1 MNGLE
6 IREIRRDMHKT
17 QAEFAEIIGVSKNSV
32 QLWETGKRNP
42 SKRTLLLIKKTHKEH
57 KNKQESNGKTHINNT
72 SPEKNDNESDQ
83 NIEKIVDL
91 IFENL
96 SEFESN
102 ERFSKYILLKNKDAI
117 IKYQEELLA
126 KANVTNSSDKK

>member
-1 MNGLE
+1 MSVKILKEFRETNG
-6 IREIRRDMHKT
+6 ISREE
-17 QAEFAEIIGVSKNSV
+17 QAEILRVTIETLNNWEYRKKEIPKSKQTYV
-32 QLWETGKRNP
+32 
-42 SKRTLLLIKKTHKEH
+42 KKTL
-57 KNKQESNGKTHINNT
+57 NTYINNT
-72 SPEKNDNESDQ
+72 SPEKNDNKSDQ